1 MQSVRGPTSKQAD
14 CTFTQKNKNQ
24 RRHPPTPHTS
34 SRLATI
40 AAMGITFELDLSHGI
55 MFLLGM
61 AFCYFLMNYR
71 KSKSKPHSSTASSS
85 SPPTLVPSSPN
96 VVAKPEV
103 VTTPPDAGPTPP
115 ANRRASLARSNSSPL
130 LPKKQD
136 GSKEKESLQPPAAQD
151 NKLKESGSPQ
161 PSRQAQTPLS
171 KSRLGVS

>member
-1 MQSVRGPTSKQAD
+1 
-14 CTFTQKNKNQ
+14 
-24 RRHPPTPHTS
+24 
-34 SRLATI
+34 
-40 AAMGITFELDLSHGI
+40 MGITFELDLSHGI

-71 KSKSKPHSSTASSS
+71 KSKSKPHSPSTASSS
-85 SPPTLVPSSPN
+85 SPPTLVPSSPK

-103 VTTPPDAGPTPP
+103 VTTPPDEVPPPP

-136 GSKEKESLQPPAAQD
+136 GSKESLQPPAAQD
-151 NKLKESGSPQ
+151 KLKESGSPQ